1 MLTRPITT
9 VREAEDFVRA
19 GPVQAIALNLNSQEL
34 PPGRQ
39 KHSYGDDPFAKLQM
53 WPSNRTGC
61 PFMGSGRSGCLRG
74 TESCVPLKARLVLVS
89 LIWRAAD

>member
-1 MLTRPITT
+1 MLTRPTTT

-53 WPSNRTGC
+53 WPSNCTGVYLWDLDAQAVYVG
-61 PFMGSGRSGCLRG
+61 PSPM
-74 TESCVPLKARLVLVS
+74 PLKARLVLVS
-89 LIWRAAD
+89 LIWWAAD